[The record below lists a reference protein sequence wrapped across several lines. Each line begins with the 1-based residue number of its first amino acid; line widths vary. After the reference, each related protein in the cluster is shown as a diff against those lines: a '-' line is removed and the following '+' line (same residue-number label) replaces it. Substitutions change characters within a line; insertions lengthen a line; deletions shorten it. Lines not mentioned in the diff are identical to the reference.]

1 MSAQG
6 PNILTTKARRRT
18 AAVPQGRI
26 ARLVRLGLAAGE
38 MAVGGAFEGLRRM
51 TDASQPASGPSSV
64 FLTPGNARRLAQR
77 LAHLRGAAMKIGQ
90 LLSLESGDF
99 VPGPFAEALA
109 ILRASATPMP
119 LRQLRGVLGREW
131 GKGWEGRFAAFEE
144 EPVAAASIGQV
155 HRARTRD
162 GRDLALKIQYP
173 GIARSIDSDVDHAM
187 KLVKLARLLP
197 GGYDLDPIVGEA
209 KRQLHQEADYLAEAG
224 FLTRYR
230 RLMGGE
236 PGVLVPRVHPDLTTK
251 RILAMDYV
259 GGEPLAALA
268 GADVSQHSRDEIGT
282 RIERLL
288 FRELFE
294 LGFMQTDPNFA
305 NYLWQRRTNRLV
317 LLDFGSTREFPKAMV
332 EKFRSACRA
341 IVERDRNGIR
351 DGAFAIGYLAPDD
364 SPAMIE
370 AAIDVIQL
378 ICEPLVHR
386 GPYDF
391 AASDLPSRAAAQGM
405 ELIFKQGLIR
415 PPPPET
421 TFLHRKLAGAF
432 FLCAHIRAR
441 VDVNALIGPFVAPP
455 RAPATLRG

>member
-1 MSAQG
+1 
-6 PNILTTKARRRT
+6 
-18 AAVPQGRI
+18 
-26 ARLVRLGLAAGE
+26 
-38 MAVGGAFEGLRRM
+38 MAVGGAVESLRRM
-51 TDASQPASGPSSV
+51 TAASGPASAATSV
-64 FLTPGNARRLAQR
+64 FLTAGNARRLAER

-99 VPGPFAEALA
+99 LPGPFAEALA

-119 LRQLRGVLGREW
+119 RRQLRGVLGREW
-131 GKGWEGRFAAFEE
+131 GKGWEARFAELDE
-144 EPVAAASIGQV
+144 EPIAAASIGQV

-187 KLVKLARLLP
+187 TLVKLARFLP
-197 GGYDLDPIVGEA
+197 GGFDLDPIVAEA

-224 FLTRYR
+224 FVDRYR
-230 RLMGGE
+230 RLVADD
-236 PGVLVPRVHPDLTTK
+236 PGVLVPGVHHDLTTK

-259 GGEPLAALA
+259 EGEPLAALA
-268 GADVSQHSRDEIGT
+268 AEGVSQRIRDEIGAKL
-282 RIERLL
+282 ERLL

-305 NYLWQRRTNRLV
+305 NYLWQRHSNRLV
-317 LLDFGSTREFPKAMV
+317 LLDFGSTREFPRPMV
-332 EKFRSACRA
+332 EKYRRTCRA
-341 IVERDRNGIR
+341 ILAGHRPGIR
-351 DGAFAIGYLAPDD
+351 DGAFAIGYLAPED
-364 SPAMIE
+364 SPAMVE

-378 ICEPLVHR
+378 VCEPLMHR
-386 GPYDF
+386 GRYDF
-391 AASDLPSRAAAQGM
+391 AASDLPSRAAAQGS

-441 VDVNALIGPFVAPP
+441 VDVKALIEPFLADSP
-455 RAPATLRG
+455 RSALPHR